1 MPCGHDWCVAG
12 AVQAWSEEGCVALPP
27 PLEGSDGLAHC
38 RCSHLADFVVWLYAA
53 QGRTHLAGC
62 GHAPPPMAAPA
73 DALPV
78 LSLPAADV
86 RLLRSERLYVYD
98 PPSSLLIKILI
109 VSGASDAWLG

>member
-1 MPCGHDWCVAG
+1 M
-12 AVQAWSEEGCVALPP
+12 ALPP

-53 QGRTHLAGC
+53 QGRAHLAGC

-78 LSLPAADV
+78 LSAADV
-86 RLLRSERLYVYD
+86 KLLTSERLYVYD

-109 VSGASDAWLG
+109 VSGASDACFG